1 MPTHYDVLGV
11 DASTSPEDLRRA
23 YVRRARA
30 LHPDRQVS
38 ADPERAAR
46 AARAMQDVNEAW
58 RVLRDPGTR
67 AAYDARLRSPERVAP
82 PLRAPTSGPPVRT
95 VPDEPVVRVVR
106 GLPWVAAALVLGAI
120 FVFTAFAGSTSDS
133 DPSPSRWLGKCV
145 TGSTARQLEEVP
157 CGTAGASRVALVVQ
171 RASQCVAD
179 TSATPVEGS
188 WLCLRPVTAGSP

>member
-1 MPTHYDVLGV
+1 
-11 DASTSPEDLRRA
+11 
-23 YVRRARA
+23 
-30 LHPDRQVS
+30 
-38 ADPERAAR
+38 
-46 AARAMQDVNEAW
+46 
-58 RVLRDPGTR
+58 
-67 AAYDARLRSPERVAP
+67 
-82 PLRAPTSGPPVRT
+82 
-95 VPDEPVVRVVR
+95 VRVVR

-179 TSATPVEGS
+179 TSATPVDES
-188 WLCLRPVTAGSP
+188 WLCLRPVGPGSP